1 MRVDKVYKSSEYPG
15 SRGPDLGTFGEVS
28 RGANAA
34 WARTLGELS
43 EDAHKV
49 GGALATFPY
58 SSALKIA
65 GLASIV
71 YIGFK
76 VIRKFVNIE
85 KSVKHFLR
93 SK

>member
-1 MRVDKVYKSSEYPG
+1 VRVDNVYKSSEYQSNPH
-15 SRGPDLGTFGEVS
+15 PDLGAFSGIQQ
-28 RGANAA
+28 GAIGA
-34 WARTLGELS
+34 WSRTLGELS
-43 EDAHKV
+43 EDAQKV

-58 SSALKIA
+58 SSTLKIV
-65 GLASIV
+65 GLATMV

-76 VIRKFVNIE
+76 VIKKFVNIE

>member
-1 MRVDKVYKSSEYPG
+1 MRVDNVYKSSDYQ
-15 SRGPDLGTFGEVS
+15 SNTRPDLGTFGGIAH
-28 RGANAA
+28 GASGA
-34 WARTLGELS
+34 WTKTLGELS
-43 EDAHKV
+43 EDAQKV

-58 SSALKIA
+58 SSALKVV
-65 GLASIV
+65 GLATMV

-76 VIRKFVNIE
+76 VIKKFVNIE